1 MNDPV
6 SAFEESPLHIL
17 LIEDDDAMRAMLA
30 EALRHEGWKVT
41 ECENAYR
48 WLQYCMFDTG
58 ENPASHDD
66 AYDVVISDICM
77 PGMSGLE
84 AMTALKDLCL
94 ETPCPPTI
102 LITAFGD
109 EETHQQAKELGAA
122 MILDKPFDTKDL
134 INSVR
139 NIVIHEDNQG

>member
-1 MNDPV
+1 MTDHF
-6 SAFEESPLHIL
+6 AEFEEPPLHIL
-17 LIEDDDAMRAMLA
+17 LIEDDGAMRAMLA

-41 ECENAYR
+41 ECANAFH
-48 WLQYCMFDTG
+48 WLQYCMFNST

-66 AYDVVISDICM
+66 TYDVVISDIRM

-84 AMTALKDLCL
+84 VMKALKELCL

-109 EETHQQAKELGAA
+109 EQTHEQAKELGAA

-139 NIVIHEDNQG
+139 HIVIHEDHQG